1 MPWQCRMRAAEI
13 LGMARMSVMEV
24 SNSVR
29 ASTTTN
35 TDSFSCL
42 VMAVSHFLT
51 LDNIDTR
58 WLLVDRCDG
67 TMFLDLSWFDHI
79 SWNGIFASAPSE

>member
-24 SNSVR
+24 SILCGL
-29 ASTTTN
+29 STTTN

-42 VMAVSHFLT
+42 VMAVSQFLT
-51 LDNIDTR
+51 LDDIDTR
-58 WLLVDRCDG
+58 WFLVDRCDG
-67 TMFLDLSWFDHI
+67 TMFLDLS
-79 SWNGIFASAPSE
+79 

>member
-24 SNSVR
+24 SILCGL
-29 ASTTTN
+29 STTTS
-35 TDSFSCL
+35 TDSYSCL
-42 VMAVSHFLT
+42 VMAVSRFLT

-58 WLLVDRCDG
+58 WLSIDVMVRCSWIYRSLIIYPG
-67 TMFLDLSWFDHI
+67 MVFLHLPRQNS
-79 SWNGIFASAPSE
+79 

>member
-24 SNSVR
+24 SNFVM
-29 ASTTTN
+29 TTN

-42 VMAVSHFLT
+42 VIAVSHFLT

-67 TMFLDLSWFDHI
+67 TMFLD
-79 SWNGIFASAPSE
+79 PS